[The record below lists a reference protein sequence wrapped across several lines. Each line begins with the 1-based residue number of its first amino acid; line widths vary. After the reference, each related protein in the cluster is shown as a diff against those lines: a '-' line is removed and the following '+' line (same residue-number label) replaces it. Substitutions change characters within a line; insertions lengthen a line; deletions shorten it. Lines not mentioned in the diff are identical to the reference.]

1 MRNFSRLIIFLSILS
16 FFSACRTSKVGDAE
30 PRKAV
35 SERNKLESTVLLI
48 DASKQ
53 RMLGNFSTAAL
64 LYMEAIRKDP
74 GNDAAHYEL
83 ARLYA
88 AQGNFKEA
96 ISLNRKALAVTP
108 ENLVYLGLMADLF
121 TLNNQLDEA
130 LKIHQKLTRENP
142 RNIQMHLNLAN
153 VYLFMDKPEMAIQV
167 FDHIESLL
175 GFSEEIS
182 IEKQKILV
190 SQKKFKQAI
199 DEALRLIAFVP
210 DQPLY
215 YEILAELFLETKQPE
230 KALEAYNKILE
241 LDPENANVSLY
252 LADYHR
258 AMGEMEKALEQLTLA
273 FQSSNLPIE
282 AKARILFNFYEV
294 NAENKYFNEHIFML
308 LDILIEQHAT
318 EANAFLI
325 YADFLTRDG
334 DSLKAREMYLR
345 AVNVDPSNYQVWQ
358 QIIFIDSDLSDYESM
373 RVHSSK
379 AMELFFEQPLPFL
392 FNGMANYFL
401 ENYQESIASLEYGLQ
416 ITVDNKP
423 LKGQFLSLL
432 GDAHYKN
439 GNDSKAFD
447 YYDKALELEPDNA
460 YTLNNYSYYLALKGE
475 NLEKAKKMSGKANEL
490 QKNQSSFQDTYAWI
504 LYKMGDYTQA
514 LVWLEKALK
523 NSGSESAVILEHYGD
538 TLYKLGRAEEAF
550 DYWQKA
556 KEKGDGS
563 EFLDKKINDR
573 TLYE

>member
-1 MRNFSRLIIFLSILS
+1 
-16 FFSACRTSKVGDAE
+16 
-30 PRKAV
+30 
-35 SERNKLESTVLLI
+35 
-48 DASKQ
+48 
-53 RMLGNFSTAAL
+53 
-64 LYMEAIRKDP
+64 
-74 GNDAAHYEL
+74 
-83 ARLYA
+83 
-88 AQGNFKEA
+88 
-96 ISLNRKALAVTP
+96 
-108 ENLVYLGLMADLF
+108 
-121 TLNNQLDEA
+121 
-130 LKIHQKLTRENP
+130 
-142 RNIQMHLNLAN
+142 
-153 VYLFMDKPEMAIQV
+153 
-167 FDHIESLL
+167 
-175 GFSEEIS
+175 
-182 IEKQKILV
+182 
-190 SQKKFKQAI
+190 
-199 DEALRLIAFVP
+199 
-210 DQPLY
+210 
-215 YEILAELFLETKQPE
+215 
-230 KALEAYNKILE
+230 
-241 LDPENANVSLY
+241 
-252 LADYHR
+252 
-258 AMGEMEKALEQLTLA
+258 
-273 FQSSNLPIE
+273 
-282 AKARILFNFYEV
+282 
-294 NAENKYFNEHIFML
+294 
-308 LDILIEQHAT
+308 
-318 EANAFLI
+318 
-325 YADFLTRDG
+325 
-334 DSLKAREMYLR
+334 MYLR
-345 AVNVDPSNYQVWQ
+345 DVNVDPSNYPVWQ
-358 QIIFIDSDLSDYESM
+358 QIFFLDSDLSDYESM